1 VQQKCGSPFAGTEL
15 AEEAPYARCVTR
27 PHRIEEPGGIFH
39 IATRSVEERRAFG
52 TVADRWSFL
61 GILSEIVDAYEWR
74 CKSYC
79 LMGSHYHLIV
89 ETPKPNLSLGMQQL
103 NGTYAQRFNG
113 RHGRRGHLFGSR
125 FYSVLVKSE
134 EHLLAAL
141 RYVARNPVK
150 AGLCAQPTDWRWSSY
165 RATIGL
171 EPALRLLDVEGVLG
185 LFGLR
190 RHAARE
196 QLARFVEGPHQP
208 PSLSG
213 AAMLAKLDGV

>member
-1 VQQKCGSPFAGTEL
+1 MV
-15 AEEAPYARCVTR
+15 R

-39 IATRSVEERRAFG
+39 IATRSVDERHAFR

-79 LMGSHYHLIV
+79 IMGSHYHLIV
-89 ETPKPNLSLGMQQL
+89 ETPKPNLSRGMQRL

-113 RHGRRGHLFGSR
+113 RHCRRGHLFGSR
-125 FYSVLVKSE
+125 FCSVLTKSE
-134 EHLLAAL
+134 RHLLAAL

-150 AGLCAQPTDWRWSSY
+150 AGLCEEPSDWRWSSY

-171 EPALRLLDVEGVLG
+171 EPALRLLDVDGVLN
-185 LFGLR
+185 LFDVR
-190 RHAARE
+190 RHVARE
-196 QLARFVEGPHQP
+196 HFVRLVEGRQP
-208 PSLSG
+208 SFLSEP
-213 AAMLAKLDGV
+213 AMLAEFDRV